1 MKIYSTLSGKKEQF
15 VPQSDQ
21 VTMYVCG
28 VTPYSDAHIGHAM
41 SYIIFDVIRRYI
53 KFSGYKLKFIQ
64 NVTDVDDKIIDRA
77 NKKGIPAVELAEQY
91 SESFM
96 ADMDALNVVRAD
108 FYPRATGEI
117 DKIIEMVQGLIDK
130 GYAYEANGSVYFRV
144 SKVPDYG
151 KLAHRTLDSMMAGA
165 RIEIEQDKEHPMD
178 FTLWKASKPGEPSWT
193 SPWGEGRPGWHIEC
207 SAMSVK
213 YLGDT
218 IDIHGGGSDLIF
230 PHHENEIVQSECF
243 TGKKP
248 FAKYWMHN
256 GLLQFGG
263 DKMSKSLGNLI
274 TIKNALQ
281 KYSVDTIRI
290 FILNS
295 HYRSPLKYSLEAF
308 QAAES
313 AAERLRRTVERED
326 NAGNADKL
334 DPEPYRK
341 LFIEAMDD
349 DFNTPQALAA
359 LFDLARAINQEADS
373 GANITEAKK
382 VLLEL
387 AQDVLGL
394 KLASLSYED
403 NPEIQKLIQE
413 RQTFRKEKNWKEADA
428 VREKLAE
435 LGVAV
440 EDTPTGVKI
449 TPLKKR

>member
-1 MKIYSTLSGKKEQF
+1 
-15 VPQSDQ
+15 
-21 VTMYVCG
+21 
-28 VTPYSDAHIGHAM
+28 M

-394 KLASLSYED
+394 KLASLSYDE

-413 RQTFRKEKNWKEADA
+413 RQTFRKEKNWEKADA

-435 LGVAV
+435 LGVAI

>member
-1 MKIYSTLSGKKEQF
+1 
-15 VPQSDQ
+15 
-21 VTMYVCG
+21 
-28 VTPYSDAHIGHAM
+28 
-41 SYIIFDVIRRYI
+41 
-53 KFSGYKLKFIQ
+53 
-64 NVTDVDDKIIDRA
+64 
-77 NKKGIPAVELAEQY
+77 
-91 SESFM
+91 
-96 ADMDALNVVRAD
+96 
-108 FYPRATGEI
+108 
-117 DKIIEMVQGLIDK
+117 
-130 GYAYEANGSVYFRV
+130 
-144 SKVPDYG
+144 
-151 KLAHRTLDSMMAGA
+151 
-165 RIEIEQDKEHPMD
+165 
-178 FTLWKASKPGEPSWT
+178 
-193 SPWGEGRPGWHIEC
+193 
-207 SAMSVK
+207 
-213 YLGDT
+213 
-218 IDIHGGGSDLIF
+218 
-230 PHHENEIVQSECF
+230 
-243 TGKKP
+243 
-248 FAKYWMHN
+248 
-256 GLLQFGG
+256 
-263 DKMSKSLGNLI
+263 MSKSLGNLI

-394 KLASLSYED
+394 KLASLSYDE

-413 RQTFRKEKNWKEADA
+413 RQTFRKEKNWEKADA

-449 TPLKKR
+449 TPLKRSSYSPVIVESF

>member
-394 KLASLSYED
+394 KLASLSYDE

-413 RQTFRKEKNWKEADA
+413 RQTFRKEKNWEKADA

-449 TPLKKR
+449 TPL

>member
-1 MKIYSTLSGKKEQF
+1 MSRVTLLG
-15 VPQSDQ
+15 
-21 VTMYVCG
+21 C
-28 VTPYSDAHIGHAM
+28 PYRACHELYH
-41 SYIIFDVIRRYI
+41 FDVIRRYI

-394 KLASLSYED
+394 KLASLSYDE

>member
-1 MKIYSTLSGKKEQF
+1 MKIFSTLSGKKEQF
-15 VPQSDQ
+15 VPQSDE

-53 KFSGYKLKFIQ
+53 RFSGYKLKFIQ

-77 NKKGIPAVELAEQY
+77 NKKGIPAIELAEQY
-91 SESFM
+91 SDSFM

-117 DKIIEMVQGLIDK
+117 DKIIEMVQGLVNN
-130 GYAYEANGSVYFRV
+130 GYAYEVNGSVYFRV
-144 SKVPDYG
+144 TKVSDYG

-193 SPWGEGRPGWHIEC
+193 SPWGDGRPGWHIEC
-207 SAMSVK
+207 SAMSLK

-274 TIKNALQ
+274 TIKDALQ
-281 KYSVDTIRI
+281 KYNVDTIRI

-313 AAERLRRTVERED
+313 AADRLRRTVERED
-326 NAGNADKL
+326 NANNTNKL
-334 DPEPYRK
+334 DPQPYRK

-359 LFDLARAINQEADS
+359 LFDLARAINQAADAGTDIS
-373 GANITEAKK
+373 EAKNT
-382 VLLEL
+382 LAEL
-387 AQDVLGL
+387 AQNVLGL
-394 KLASLSYED
+394 KLASISYEQ

-413 RQTFRKEKNWKEADA
+413 RQTFREERNWKEADD
-428 VREKLAE
+428 VRQKLAD

-449 TPLKKR
+449 TPLKKK